1 VGYLG
6 NVNFFNRERFV
17 GLGSEEDD
25 EDEVHDESTTAPSVG
40 VNQEFQP
47 ANLTEEAIEM
57 DISQSML
64 NQLSEWD
71 GLTVQL

>member
-47 ANLTEEAIEM
+47 ANLTEEEAIEM
-57 DISQSML
+57 AIAQSEL
-64 NQLSEWD
+64 DQLA
-71 GLTVQL
+71 